1 MKKTDVVIIGAGAAG
16 LFCAAQ
22 LGQAGKNVVVLDS
35 GKKIGRKILMSGGGF
50 CNFTNLD
57 VTPQHYLSQNC
68 HFVKSALARYT
79 NWDFIGLVAQY
90 GITYHEKEL
99 GQLFCDEGAEQI
111 VQMLFSF
118 DKRLFLLKKLQIILK
133 FRPLVKL
140 TKHNIWLSQQA
151 GFLCLP

>member
-50 CNFTNLD
+50 CNFTNLE
-57 VTPQHYLSQNC
+57 VTPAHYLSQNP

-79 NWDFIGLVAQY
+79 NWDFIL
-90 GITYHEKEL
+90 
-99 GQLFCDEGAEQI
+99 
-111 VQMLFSF
+111 
-118 DKRLFLLKKLQIILK
+118 
-133 FRPLVKL
+133 
-140 TKHNIWLSQQA
+140 
-151 GFLCLP
+151 